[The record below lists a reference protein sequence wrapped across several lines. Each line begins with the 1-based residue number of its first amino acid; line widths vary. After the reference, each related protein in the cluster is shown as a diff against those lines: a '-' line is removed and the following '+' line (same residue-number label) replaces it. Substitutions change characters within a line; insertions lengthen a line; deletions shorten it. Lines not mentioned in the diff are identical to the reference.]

1 MKFIWTF
8 LTCLIFAFPL
18 SAQDKQRSEQIESVK
33 VAFITQK
40 LDLNSSEAEK
50 FWPVYNNYQREMK
63 VVFNARRAAKNDP
76 DAKLD
81 GELDIETRLL
91 DTRKKYKQEF
101 SKVIPS
107 EKVSLFFQAEREFR
121 EQMIRELRERRKN

>member
-101 SKVIPS
+101 YSDC
-107 EKVSLFFQAEREFR
+107 
-121 EQMIRELRERRKN
+121 

>member
-8 LTCLIFAFPL
+8 FTCLIFAFSL
-18 SAQDKQRSEQIESVK
+18 SAQDKQRSEQIESFK
-33 VAFITQK
+33 FAFITQK

-63 VVFNARRAAKNDP
+63 VVFNARRAAKSDP

-101 SKVIPS
+101 SKVIRS
-107 EKVSLFFQAEREFR
+107 HW
-121 EQMIRELRERRKN
+121 

>member
-8 LTCLIFAFPL
+8 LSCFIFAFPL

-63 VVFNARRAAKNDP
+63 VVFNARRTAKNDP
-76 DAKLD
+76 DTKLD

-101 SKVIPS
+101 SKVIAS

-121 EQMIRELRERRKN
+121 EQMIKELRERRKN

>member
-1 MKFIWTF
+1 
-8 LTCLIFAFPL
+8 
-18 SAQDKQRSEQIESVK
+18 
-33 VAFITQK
+33 
-40 LDLNSSEAEK
+40 
-50 FWPVYNNYQREMK
+50 MK
-63 VVFNARRAAKNDP
+63 VVFNARRTAKNDP
-76 DAKLD
+76 DDKLD

-101 SKVIPS
+101 SKVIAS